1 MATGKAL
8 DGKPY
13 AGNPHVRFDEGEV
26 ASAATPRRGSLLYN
40 RPLIAMF
47 ACCAAIALAS
57 SAAARTVTVDS
68 LAGTNATVTVGPGEA
83 TEYLGLAYGNTDGYA
98 NPGVGWDAIAS
109 LAAVPA
115 AGGTYAVTLPFDPL
129 TNATYRYSRFVLAE
143 HPFDTRLN
151 YLPGNGKTYFDT
163 GITNASTD
171 SVEIA
176 IRVSSFGSSRS
187 GIFGARVDASEQN
200 ISTFCST
207 DCEVYADF
215 NSSDA
220 ITYRASP
227 KFPDPSGGSA
237 HDVTIAI
244 SAAERHVDV
253 FRDGAAVS
261 STRGAS
267 TNKTYCADEFI
278 CPGSAYIFKV
288 NGQPASSDWATADS
302 RYGFVSCRI
311 DRGGEAIADMVPVPL
326 FVDGVR
332 VGRIYD
338 FVRGKFL
345 DRGGELAEFDIT
357 GVSSVKTRVTASAA
371 QGYESSSFSAI
382 TATGIHGGYISVTV
396 RAVVADLRLVLAYGA
411 SDAGTAISD
420 WNSVIAVAA
429 LEQGETK
436 LKVPLPDGWGTSVN
450 AFRLFAVSDYEA
462 WIDSSGTQYIDTD
475 WVNGNS
481 NIIELS
487 FKPLA
492 LPSNARAFYGC
503 RNGASSKN
511 IVMFVDNI
519 NFYCDFNDSNYG
531 NRVKADR
538 TTGRRY
544 RMVDSAARRIVELSM
559 DGVVTSAFT
568 NETQCADTFTCAGSA
583 YLFAANDMSGGSPAV
598 LWKSNGLPS
607 IRFYSLDV
615 TTTDGA
621 ACCSIRPCK
630 RGGAGEVF
638 DSVRNR
644 YFQNIGTGSFA
655 FGCKGTALAVSDLI
669 TPQTKFYTGFMVIV
683 H

>member
-1 MATGKAL
+1 M
-8 DGKPY
+8 
-13 AGNPHVRFDEGEV
+13 
-26 ASAATPRRGSLLYN
+26 N

-143 HPFDTRLN
+143 HPFDTRLD

-171 SVEIA
+171 SVELA
-176 IRVSSFGSSRS
+176 IRVSSYGSSYS
-187 GIFGARVDASEQN
+187 GIFGARAGASEKN
-200 ISTFCST
+200 ISTFCNQAG
-207 DCEVYADF
+207 EVYVDF
-215 NSSDA
+215 NSSNA
-220 ITYRASP
+220 STYRAVP
-227 KFPDPSGGSA
+227 TFPGGSGYA
-237 HDVTIAI
+237 ALDMTIAI
-244 SAAERHVDV
+244 SAAERHVDA
-253 FRDGAAVS
+253 FRNGVAVS
-261 STRGAS
+261 STRNSS
-267 TNKTYCADEFI
+267 TNRTVCADEFV
-278 CPGSAYIFKV
+278 CAGSAYIFRV
-288 NGQPASSDWATADS
+288 NGQPSDWVTAGGADGGF
-302 RYGFVSCRI
+302 GFVSCRI
-311 DRGGEAIADMVPVPL
+311 ARGEEVVADMVPVSL

-338 FVRGKFL
+338 LVRGKLL

-371 QGYESSSFSAI
+371 QGYESSSSFSAI
-382 TATGIHGGYISVTV
+382 TVTGIDGGYISVTV
-396 RAVVADLRLVLAYGA
+396 RAAAADPRLVLAYGA

-481 NIIELS
+481 NIVELS
-487 FKPLA
+487 FQPLA

-503 RNGASSKN
+503 RNAAGSRN
-511 IVMFVDNI
+511 ISMFVDGSY
-519 NFYCDFNDSNYG
+519 FYYDFNNSNYG
-531 NRVKADR
+531 DYRVKADR
-538 TTGRRY
+538 STAHRY
-544 RMVDSAARRIVELSM
+544 RMVNSAARRVAERLQ
-559 DGVVTSAFT
+559 DGAVVDTYSNTKA
-568 NETQCADTFTCAGSA
+568 CADVFTCAGSA
-583 YLFAANDMSGGSPAV
+583 YLFAANDMSSGSPAV
-598 LWKSNGLPS
+598 LWSSNGLPS

-630 RGGAGEVF
+630 RGGVGEVY

-655 FGCKGTALAVSDLI
+655 FGCKGTALAVSDLV

>member
-1 MATGKAL
+1 MCGVFVVKY
-8 DGKPY
+8 GYHK
-13 AGNPHVRFDEGEV
+13 EV
-26 ASAATPRRGSLLYN
+26 KMKRS
-40 RPLIAMF
+40 LIAMF

-57 SAAARTVTVDS
+57 SAAARTVAVDS

-143 HPFDTRLN
+143 HPFDTRLD

-176 IRVSSFGSSRS
+176 IRVSSFGSSYS
-187 GIFGARVDASEQN
+187 GIFGARAGASEKN
-200 ISTFCST
+200 LSVFCSK
-207 DCEVYADF
+207 DCEVYVDF
-215 NSSDA
+215 NSSVA
-220 ITYRASP
+220 NTYRASP
-227 KFPDPSGGSA
+227 RFPAPSGGSA

-261 STRGAS
+261 SIRGSS
-267 TNKTYCADEFI
+267 TNR
-278 CPGSAYIFKV
+278 
-288 NGQPASSDWATADS
+288 TA
-302 RYGFVSCRI
+302 C
-311 DRGGEAIADMVPVPL
+311 
-326 FVDGVR
+326 
-332 VGRIYD
+332 
-338 FVRGKFL
+338 
-345 DRGGELAEFDIT
+345 
-357 GVSSVKTRVTASAA
+357 
-371 QGYESSSFSAI
+371 
-382 TATGIHGGYISVTV
+382 
-396 RAVVADLRLVLAYGA
+396 
-411 SDAGTAISD
+411 
-420 WNSVIAVAA
+420 
-429 LEQGETK
+429 
-436 LKVPLPDGWGTSVN
+436 
-450 AFRLFAVSDYEA
+450 
-462 WIDSSGTQYIDTD
+462 
-475 WVNGNS
+475 
-481 NIIELS
+481 
-487 FKPLA
+487 
-492 LPSNARAFYGC
+492 AFYGC
-503 RNGASSKN
+503 RNAAGSRN
-511 IVMFVDNI
+511 ISMFVDGSC
-519 NFYCDFNDSNYG
+519 FYCDFNNGNYDTYRLK
-531 NRVKADR
+531 NVPRSTAH
-538 TTGRRY
+538 RY
-544 RMVDSAARRIVELSM
+544 RMVNSAARRVAERLQ
-559 DGVVTSAFT
+559 DGAVVGTSSNTKA
-568 NETQCADTFTCAGSA
+568 CADVFTCAGSA

-598 LWKSNGLPS
+598 LWSSNGLPS

-630 RGGAGEVF
+630 RGGVGEVY

>member
-1 MATGKAL
+1 MVK
-8 DGKPY
+8 Y
-13 AGNPHVRFDEGEV
+13 AYHK
-26 ASAATPRRGSLLYN
+26 
-40 RPLIAMF
+40 
-47 ACCAAIALAS
+47 

-83 TEYLGLAYGNTDGYA
+83 TEYLGLAYGNMDGYA

-143 HPFDTRLN
+143 HPFDTRLD

-176 IRVSSFGSSRS
+176 IRVSSFGSSYS
-187 GIFGARVDASEQN
+187 GIFGARAGASEQN
-200 ISTFCST
+200 ISTFCNNNW
-207 DCEVYADF
+207 EVYVDF
-215 NSSDA
+215 NSSNA
-220 ITYRASP
+220 STYRAAP
-227 KFPDPSGGSA
+227 TFPGGSGYA
-237 HDVTIAI
+237 ALDMTIAI
-244 SAAERHVDV
+244 SAAERRVDA
-253 FRDGAAVS
+253 FRNGVAVS
-261 STRGAS
+261 STRGSS
-267 TNKTYCADEFI
+267 TNRTACADEFV

-288 NGQPASSDWATADS
+288 NGQPASGWATAGS
-302 RYGFVSCRI
+302 GYGFVSCRI
-311 DRGGEAIADMVPVPL
+311 DRGGEAIADMVPVSL

-338 FVRGKFL
+338 LVRGKFL

-382 TATGIHGGYISVTV
+382 TVTGIDGGYISVTV
-396 RAVVADLRLVLAYGA
+396 RVAAADLRLVLAYGA
-411 SDAGTAISD
+411 SDVGTAISD

-481 NIIELS
+481 NIVELS
-487 FKPLA
+487 FQPLA

-503 RNGASSKN
+503 RNAASSRN
-511 IVMFVDNI
+511 ISMFVDGSC
-519 NFYCDFNDSNYG
+519 FYFDFNNSNYG
-531 NRVKADR
+531 TYRLNNVPRS
-538 TTGRRY
+538 TGHRY
-544 RMVDSAARRIVELSM
+544 RMVNSAARRVAERLR
-559 DGVVTSAFT
+559 DGAVVDTYSNT
-568 NETQCADTFTCAGSA
+568 KSCADVFACAGNA

-598 LWKSNGLPS
+598 LWSSNGLPS

-630 RGGAGEVF
+630 RGGVGEVY

-644 YFQNIGTGSFA
+644 YFQNSGTGSFA

>member
-1 MATGKAL
+1 M
-8 DGKPY
+8 
-13 AGNPHVRFDEGEV
+13 
-26 ASAATPRRGSLLYN
+26 N

-143 HPFDTRLN
+143 HPFDTRLD

-176 IRVSSFGSSRS
+176 IRVSSFGSGYS
-187 GIFGARVDASEQN
+187 GIFGARAGASEKN
-200 ISTFCST
+200 LSVFCGSE
-207 DCEVYADF
+207 CEVYADF
-215 NSSDA
+215 NSSVA
-220 ITYRASP
+220 NTYRASP
-227 KFPDPSGGSA
+227 MFPAPSGGSA

-261 STRGAS
+261 STRGSA
-267 TNKTYCADEFI
+267 TNRTACADEFV

-288 NGQPASSDWATADS
+288 NGQPASSWATAGS
-302 RYGFVSCRI
+302 GYGFVSCRI
-311 DRGGEAIADMVPVPL
+311 DRGGEAIADMVPVSL

-338 FVRGKFL
+338 LVRGKFL

-371 QGYESSSFSAI
+371 QGYESSSVSAI
-382 TATGIHGGYISVTV
+382 TVTGIDGGYISVTV
-396 RAVVADLRLVLAYGA
+396 RVAAADLRLVLAYGA
-411 SDAGTAISD
+411 SDAGNAIVD
-420 WNSVIAVAA
+420 WDGVIAVAA

-481 NIIELS
+481 NIVALS
-487 FKPLA
+487 FQPLA
-492 LPSNARAFYGC
+492 LPSNSRAFYGC
-503 RNGASSKN
+503 RNAAGSRN
-511 IVMFVDNI
+511 ISMFVDGSC
-519 NFYCDFNDSNYG
+519 FYCDFNNGNYDTYRLK
-531 NRVKADR
+531 NVPRSTDY
-538 TTGRRY
+538 RY
-544 RMVDSAARRIVELSM
+544 RMVNSAARRVAERLQ
-559 DGVVTSAFT
+559 DGAVVGTSSNTKA
-568 NETQCADTFTCAGSA
+568 CADVFTCAGSA
-583 YLFAANDMSGGSPAV
+583 YLFAANDMTSGSPAV
-598 LWKSNGLPS
+598 LWSSNGLPS

-630 RGGAGEVF
+630 RGGVGEVY

>member
-1 MATGKAL
+1 M
-8 DGKPY
+8 
-13 AGNPHVRFDEGEV
+13 
-26 ASAATPRRGSLLYN
+26 N

-57 SAAARTVTVDS
+57 SAVARTVTVDS
-68 LAGTNATVTVGPGEA
+68 LVGTNATVTVGPGEA

-143 HPFDTRLN
+143 HPFDTRLD
-151 YLPGNGKTYFDT
+151 YLPANGKTYFDT

-171 SVEIA
+171 SVELA
-176 IRVSSFGSSRS
+176 IRVSSYGSSYYS
-187 GIFGARVDASEQN
+187 GIFGARTGASEKN
-200 ISTFCST
+200 LSCFCGWQ
-207 DCEVYADF
+207 VYVDF

-220 ITYRASP
+220 NTYRVCP
-227 KFPDPSGGSA
+227 MFPALGGGSA
-237 HDVTIAI
+237 YDVTIAI

-261 STRGAS
+261 PIKDAS

-288 NGQPASSDWATADS
+288 NGQPASGWATAGS
-302 RYGFVSCRI
+302 GYGFVSCRI
-311 DRGGEAIADMVPVPL
+311 DRGGEAIADMVPVLL

-338 FVRGKFL
+338 LVRGKFL

-382 TATGIHGGYISVTV
+382 TVTGIHGGYISVTV
-396 RAVVADLRLVLAYGA
+396 RAAAADLRLVLAYGA
-411 SDAGTAISD
+411 SDAGNAIVD
-420 WNSVIAVAA
+420 WDGVIAVAA

-436 LKVPLPDGWGTSVN
+436 LKVPLPEGWGTSVN

-481 NIIELS
+481 NIVELS

-503 RNGASSKN
+503 RNGVNSKN

-544 RMVDSAARRIVELSM
+544 RMVDSAAKRIVELSM

-568 NETQCADTFTCAGSA
+568 NKTQCTDVFTCAGSA
-583 YLFAANDMSGGSPAV
+583 YLFAANDMSGGSPTV
-598 LWKSNGLPS
+598 LWSSNGLPS

-621 ACCSIRPCK
+621 VCCSIRPCK
-630 RGGAGEVF
+630 RGGVGEVF

-655 FGCKGTALAVSDLI
+655 FGCGGTALAVSDLI

>member
-1 MATGKAL
+1 M
-8 DGKPY
+8 
-13 AGNPHVRFDEGEV
+13 
-26 ASAATPRRGSLLYN
+26 N

-57 SAAARTVTVDS
+57 SAAARTVIVDS

-143 HPFDTRLN
+143 HPFDTRLD

-163 GITNASTD
+163 GIINASTD

-176 IRVSSFGSSRS
+176 IRVSSFGSSYS
-187 GIFGARVDASEQN
+187 GIFGARAGASEQN
-200 ISTFCST
+200 ISTFCSN

-215 NSSDA
+215 NSSNA
-220 ITYRASP
+220 STYRAAP
-227 KFPDPSGGSA
+227 TFPDGSGYA
-237 HDVTIAI
+237 ALDMTIAI
-244 SAAERHVDV
+244 SAAERRVDA
-253 FRDGAAVS
+253 FRNGVAVS
-261 STRGAS
+261 STRGSS
-267 TNKTYCADEFI
+267 TNRTACADEFV

-288 NGQPASSDWATADS
+288 NGQPASGWATAGS
-302 RYGFVSCRI
+302 GYGFVSCRI
-311 DRGGEAIADMVPVPL
+311 DRGGEAIADMVPVSL

-338 FVRGKFL
+338 LVRGKFL

-382 TATGIHGGYISVTV
+382 TVTGIDGGYISVTV
-396 RAVVADLRLVLAYGA
+396 RVAAADLRLVLAYGA
-411 SDAGTAISD
+411 SDVGTAISD

-462 WIDSSGTQYIDTD
+462 WIDSSGTQYIDTC
-475 WVNGNS
+475 WTNGS
-481 NIIELS
+481 DHVVEMV
-487 FKPLA
+487 FQPLA
-492 LPSNARAFYGC
+492 LPSKSSAFYGC
-503 RNGASSKN
+503 RNAAGSIN
-511 IVMFVDNI
+511 ISMFVDGSC
-519 NFYCDFNDSNYG
+519 FYCDFNNGNYDTYRLK
-531 NRVKADR
+531 NVPRSTDY
-538 TTGRRY
+538 RY
-544 RMVDSAARRIVELSM
+544 RMVNSAARRVAERLQ
-559 DGVVTSAFT
+559 DGAVVGTSSNTKA
-568 NETQCADTFTCAGSA
+568 CADVFTCAGSA

-598 LWKSNGLPS
+598 LWSSNGLPS

-630 RGGAGEVF
+630 RGGVGEVY

-655 FGCKGTALAVSDLI
+655 FGCKGTALAVSDLL
-669 TPQTKFYTGFMVIV
+669 TPQTQFHKGFMVIIY
-683 H
+683 

>member
-1 MATGKAL
+1 M
-8 DGKPY
+8 
-13 AGNPHVRFDEGEV
+13 
-26 ASAATPRRGSLLYN
+26 N

-83 TEYLGLAYGNTDGYA
+83 TEYLGLAYGNMDGYA

-143 HPFDTRLN
+143 HPFDTRLD

-176 IRVSSFGSSRS
+176 IRVSSFGSSYS
-187 GIFGARVDASEQN
+187 GIFGARAGASEQN
-200 ISTFCST
+200 ISTFCNNNW
-207 DCEVYADF
+207 EVYVDF
-215 NSSDA
+215 NSSNA
-220 ITYRASP
+220 STYRAAP
-227 KFPDPSGGSA
+227 TFPDPSGGSA
-237 HDVTIAI
+237 LDVTIAI
-244 SAAERHVDV
+244 SAAERHVDAFCGGV
-253 FRDGAAVS
+253 AVS
-261 STRGAS
+261 PTRNSS
-267 TNKTYCADEFI
+267 TNRTVCADEFV

-288 NGQPASSDWATADS
+288 NGQPASGWATAGS
-302 RYGFVSCRI
+302 GYGFVSCRI
-311 DRGGEAIADMVPVPL
+311 DRGGETIADMVPVSL

-338 FVRGKFL
+338 LVRGKFL
-345 DRGGELAEFDIT
+345 DRGGELVEFDIT
-357 GVSSVKTRVTASAA
+357 GVSGVKARVTASAA
-371 QGYESSSFSAI
+371 QGYESSGFSDI
-382 TATGIHGGYISVTV
+382 TVTGIDGGYISVTV
-396 RAVVADLRLVLAYGA
+396 RATAADLRLVLAYGA
-411 SDAGTAISD
+411 SDAGNAISD

-481 NIIELS
+481 NIVELS
-487 FKPLA
+487 FQPLA

-503 RNGASSKN
+503 RNAAGSRN
-511 IVMFVDNI
+511 ISMFVDGSS
-519 NFYCDFNDSNYG
+519 FYFDFNNSNYG
-531 NRVKADR
+531 TYRLNNVPRSP
-538 TTGRRY
+538 GHRY
-544 RMVDSAARRIVELSM
+544 RMVNSAARRVAERLR
-559 DGVVTSAFT
+559 DGAVVDTYSNTKA
-568 NETQCADTFTCAGSA
+568 CADVFACAGNA

-598 LWKSNGLPS
+598 LWSSNGLPS

-630 RGGAGEVF
+630 RGGVGEVY

-644 YFQNIGTGSFA
+644 HFQNIGTGSFA
-655 FGCKGTALAVSDLI
+655 FGCKGTALAVSDLV
-669 TPQTKFYTGFMVIV
+669 TPQTKFYTGFMVIIY
-683 H
+683 

>member
-1 MATGKAL
+1 M
-8 DGKPY
+8 
-13 AGNPHVRFDEGEV
+13 
-26 ASAATPRRGSLLYN
+26 N

-83 TEYLGLAYGNTDGYA
+83 TEYLGLAYGNMDGYA

-143 HPFDTRLN
+143 HPFDTRLD

-176 IRVSSFGSSRS
+176 IRVSSFGSSYS
-187 GIFGARVDASEQN
+187 GIFGARAGASEQN
-200 ISTFCST
+200 ISTFCNNNW
-207 DCEVYADF
+207 EVYVDF
-215 NSSDA
+215 NSSNA
-220 ITYRASP
+220 STYRAAP
-227 KFPDPSGGSA
+227 TFPGGSGYA
-237 HDVTIAI
+237 ALDMTIAI
-244 SAAERHVDV
+244 SAAERRVDA
-253 FRDGAAVS
+253 FRNGVAVS
-261 STRGAS
+261 STRGSS
-267 TNKTYCADEFI
+267 TNRTACADEFV

-288 NGQPASSDWATADS
+288 NGQPASGWATAGS
-302 RYGFVSCRI
+302 GYGFVSCRI
-311 DRGGEAIADMVPVPL
+311 DRGGEAIADMVPVSL

-338 FVRGKFL
+338 LVRGKFL

-357 GVSSVKTRVTASAA
+357 GVSGVKARVTASAA
-371 QGYESSSFSAI
+371 QGYESSGFSDI
-382 TATGIHGGYISVTV
+382 TVTGIDGGYISVTV
-396 RAVVADLRLVLAYGA
+396 RATAADLRLVLAYGA
-411 SDAGTAISD
+411 SDAGNAISD

-462 WIDSSGTQYIDTD
+462 WIDSSGTRYIDTC
-475 WVNGNS
+475 WTNGS
-481 NIIELS
+481 DHVVEMV
-487 FKPLA
+487 FQPLA
-492 LPSNARAFYGC
+492 LPSKSSAFYGC
-503 RNGASSKN
+503 RNAAGSIN
-511 IVMFVDNI
+511 ISMFVDGSC
-519 NFYCDFNDSNYG
+519 FYCDFNNGNYDTYRLK
-531 NRVKADR
+531 NVPRSTDY
-538 TTGRRY
+538 RY
-544 RMVDSAARRIVELSM
+544 RMVNSAARRVAERLQ
-559 DGVVTSAFT
+559 DGAVVGTSSNTKA
-568 NETQCADTFTCAGSA
+568 CADVFTCAGSA

-598 LWKSNGLPS
+598 LWSSNGLPS

-615 TTTDGA
+615 TTTNGA

-630 RGGAGEVF
+630 RGGVGEVF

-669 TPQTKFYTGFMVIV
+669 TPQTQFHKGFMVIIY
-683 H
+683 

>member
-1 MATGKAL
+1 M
-8 DGKPY
+8 
-13 AGNPHVRFDEGEV
+13 
-26 ASAATPRRGSLLYN
+26 N

-98 NPGVGWDAIAS
+98 NPGVGWDAIVS
-109 LAAVPA
+109 LAVVPA

-143 HPFDTRLN
+143 QPFDARLD
-151 YLPGNGKTYFDT
+151 YLPANGQTYFDT

-171 SVEIA
+171 SVELA
-176 IRVSSFGSSRS
+176 IRVSSFGSTSYS
-187 GIFGARVDASEQN
+187 GIFGARAGASEKN
-200 ISTFCST
+200 LSVFCSSAR
-207 DCEVYADF
+207 EVYANF

-220 ITYRASP
+220 NTYRASP
-227 KFPDPSGGSA
+227 RFPDPSGGSA
-237 HDVTIAI
+237 HDMTIAI

-261 STRGAS
+261 PTMGAS
-267 TNKTYCADEFI
+267 INKTYCADEFI
-278 CPGSAYIFKV
+278 CPGSAYILKV
-288 NGQPASSDWATADS
+288 NGQPASGWATAGS
-302 RYGFVSCRI
+302 GYGFVSCRI
-311 DRGGEAIADMVPVPL
+311 DRGGEAIADMVPVSL
-326 FVDGVR
+326 SVDGVR

-338 FVRGKFL
+338 LVRGKFL

-357 GVSSVKTRVTASAA
+357 GISGVKTRVTASAA

-382 TATGIHGGYISVTV
+382 TVTGINGGYISVTV
-396 RAVVADLRLVLAYGA
+396 RAVVAAADLRLVFAYGA
-411 SDAGTAISD
+411 SDAGNAIVD
-420 WNSVIAVAA
+420 WDGVIAVAA

-436 LKVPLPDGWGTSVN
+436 LKVLLPDGWGTSVN

-462 WIDSSGTQYIDTD
+462 WIESSGTQYIDTD
-475 WVNGNS
+475 LVNGNS
-481 NIIELS
+481 NIVELS
-487 FKPLA
+487 FQPLA

-503 RNGASSKN
+503 RNAAGSRN
-511 IVMFVDNI
+511 ISMFVDGTC
-519 NFYCDFNDSNYG
+519 FYCDFNNGNYDTYRLK
-531 NRVKADR
+531 NVPRSTVH
-538 TTGRRY
+538 RY
-544 RMVDSAARRIVELSM
+544 RMVNSAARRVAERLQ
-559 DGVVTSAFT
+559 DGAVVDTYSNTKA
-568 NETQCADTFTCAGSA
+568 CADVFTCAGNA

-598 LWKSNGLPS
+598 LWSSNGLPS

-630 RGGAGEVF
+630 RGGVGEVY

-655 FGCKGTALAVSDLI
+655 FGCRGTALAVSDLI
-669 TPQTKFYTGFMVIV
+669 TPQTKFGGSGLTIFVR
-683 H
+683 

>member
-1 MATGKAL
+1 MCGVFVVKY
-8 DGKPY
+8 GYHK
-13 AGNPHVRFDEGEV
+13 EV
-26 ASAATPRRGSLLYN
+26 KMKRS
-40 RPLIAMF
+40 LIAMF

-83 TEYLGLAYGNTDGYA
+83 TEYLGLAYSNTDGYA

-143 HPFDTRLN
+143 QPFDTRLD

-171 SVEIA
+171 SVELA
-176 IRVSSFGSSRS
+176 IRVSSLGSSYS
-187 GIFGARVDASEQN
+187 GIFGARAGASEKN
-200 ISTFCST
+200 LSVFCNSVL
-207 DCEVYADF
+207 EVYADF

-220 ITYRASP
+220 NTYRVSP
-227 KFPDPSGGSA
+227 LFPAPGGSA

-288 NGQPASSDWATADS
+288 NGQPASGWETAGS
-302 RYGFVSCRI
+302 GYGFVSCRI
-311 DRGGEAIADMVPVPL
+311 DRGGEAIADMVPVSL

-338 FVRGKFL
+338 LVRGKFL

-382 TATGIHGGYISVTV
+382 TVTSIHGGYISVTV
-396 RAVVADLRLVLAYGA
+396 RAAADLRLVLAYGA

-462 WIDSSGTQYIDTD
+462 WIDSSGTQYIDTC
-475 WVNGNS
+475 WTNGS
-481 NIIELS
+481 NHVVEMV

-492 LPSNARAFYGC
+492 FPSKASAFYGC
-503 RNGASSKN
+503 RNGANSKN
-511 IVMFVDNI
+511 IVMFVDAAH
-519 NFYCDFNDSNYG
+519 FYCDFNDSNYG
-531 NRVKADR
+531 AYRVTADIA
-538 TTGRRY
+538 GRRY

-598 LWKSNGLPS
+598 LWSSNGLPS

-630 RGGAGEVF
+630 RGGVGEVF

>member
-1 MATGKAL
+1 M
-8 DGKPY
+8 
-13 AGNPHVRFDEGEV
+13 
-26 ASAATPRRGSLLYN
+26 N

-98 NPGVGWDAIAS
+98 NPGVGWDSIAS
-109 LAAVPA
+109 LAVVPA

-129 TNATYRYSRFVLAE
+129 TNATYRYSRFVLSE
-143 HPFDTRLN
+143 QPFDTRLD

-171 SVEIA
+171 SVELA
-176 IRVSSFGSSRS
+176 IRVSSYGSTSYS
-187 GIFGARVDASEQN
+187 GIFGARAGASEKN
-200 ISTFCST
+200 LSSFCSNAS
-207 DCEVYADF
+207 EVYADF
-215 NSSDA
+215 NSSNA
-220 ITYRASP
+220 NTYRVAPQFAIASASTVL
-227 KFPDPSGGSA
+227 DM
-237 HDVTIAI
+237 TIAI
-244 SAAERHVDV
+244 SAAERHVAA
-253 FRDGAAVS
+253 FCDGAAVS
-261 STRGAS
+261 SNRAS
-267 TNKTYCADEFI
+267 TNKTDCADAFV
-278 CPGSAYIFKV
+278 CPGPAYILKV
-288 NGQPASSDWATADS
+288 NGQPASGWATAGS
-302 RYGFVSCRI
+302 GYGFVSCRI
-311 DRGGEAIADMVPVPL
+311 DRGGETIADMVPVSL

-338 FVRGKFL
+338 LVRGKFL

-357 GVSSVKTRVTASAA
+357 GVSGVKPRVTASAA

-382 TATGIHGGYISVTV
+382 TVTGIDGGYISVTV
-396 RAVVADLRLVLAYGA
+396 RAVVAADLRLVLAYGA
-411 SDAGTAISD
+411 SDAGNAIVD
-420 WNSVIAVAA
+420 WDGVIAVAA

-475 WVNGNS
+475 LVNGNS
-481 NIIELS
+481 NIVELS
-487 FKPLA
+487 FQPLA

-503 RNGASSKN
+503 RNAAGSRN
-511 IVMFVDNI
+511 ILMFVDGTC
-519 NFYCDFNDSNYG
+519 FYCDFNNGNYDTYRLK
-531 NRVKADR
+531 NVPRSTAH
-538 TTGRRY
+538 RY
-544 RMVDSAARRIVELSM
+544 RMVNSAARRVAERLQ
-559 DGVVTSAFT
+559 DGAVVDTYSNTKA
-568 NETQCADTFTCAGSA
+568 CADVFTCAGNA

-598 LWKSNGLPS
+598 LWSSNGLPS

-630 RGGAGEVF
+630 RGGVGEVY

-655 FGCKGTALAVSDLI
+655 FGCKGASLAVSDLI
-669 TPQTKFYTGFMVIV
+669 TPQTQFHKGFMVII

>member
-1 MATGKAL
+1 M
-8 DGKPY
+8 
-13 AGNPHVRFDEGEV
+13 
-26 ASAATPRRGSLLYN
+26 N

-143 HPFDTRLN
+143 HPFDTRLD

-171 SVEIA
+171 SVELA
-176 IRVSSFGSSRS
+176 IRVSSYGSSYS
-187 GIFGARVDASEQN
+187 GIFGARAGASEKN
-200 ISTFCST
+200 LSVFCSK
-207 DCEVYADF
+207 DWEVYVDF
-215 NSSDA
+215 NSSVA
-220 ITYRASP
+220 NTYRASP
-227 KFPDPSGGSA
+227 GFPDPSGGSA

-261 STRGAS
+261 PTRGAS

-288 NGQPASSDWATADS
+288 NGQPASGWATAGS
-302 RYGFVSCRI
+302 GYGFVSCRI
-311 DRGGEAIADMVPVPL
+311 DRGGETIADMVPVSL

-338 FVRGKFL
+338 LVRGKFL

-357 GVSSVKTRVTASAA
+357 GVPSVKTRVTASAA
-371 QGYESSSFSAI
+371 QGYESSSVSAI
-382 TATGIHGGYISVTV
+382 TVTGIDGGYISVTV
-396 RAVVADLRLVLAYGA
+396 RAAAADLRLVLAYGA
-411 SDAGTAISD
+411 SDAGNAIVD
-420 WNSVIAVAA
+420 WDGVIAVAA

-450 AFRLFAVSDYEA
+450 AFRLFAVSGYEA
-462 WIDSSGTQYIDTD
+462 WIDSSGTQYIDTG

-481 NIIELS
+481 NIVELS
-487 FKPLA
+487 FQPLA
-492 LPSNARAFYGC
+492 LSSNARAFYGC
-503 RNGASSKN
+503 RNAAGSRN
-511 IVMFVDNI
+511 ISMFVDGSC
-519 NFYCDFNDSNYG
+519 FYCDFNNGNYDTYRLK
-531 NRVKADR
+531 NVPRSTDY
-538 TTGRRY
+538 RY
-544 RMVDSAARRIVELSM
+544 RMVNSAARRVAERLQ
-559 DGVVTSAFT
+559 DGAVVGTSSNTKA
-568 NETQCADTFTCAGSA
+568 CADVFTCAGSA

-598 LWKSNGLPS
+598 LWSSNGLPP
-607 IRFYSLDV
+607 IRFHSLDV

-630 RGGAGEVF
+630 RGGVGEVF

-669 TPQTKFYTGFMVIV
+669 TPQTQFHKGFMVIIY
-683 H
+683 

>member
-1 MATGKAL
+1 MCGVFVVKY
-8 DGKPY
+8 GYHK
-13 AGNPHVRFDEGEV
+13 EV
-26 ASAATPRRGSLLYN
+26 KMN

-143 HPFDTRLN
+143 QPFDTRLD
-151 YLPGNGKTYFDT
+151 YLPANGKTYFDT

-171 SVEIA
+171 SVELA
-176 IRVSSFGSSRS
+176 IRVSSIGSSYN
-187 GIFGARVDASEQN
+187 GIFGARAGASEKN
-200 ISTFCST
+200 LSVFCSWV
-207 DCEVYADF
+207 VYVDF

-220 ITYRASP
+220 NTYRASP
-227 KFPDPSGGSA
+227 AFPDPSGGSA

-253 FRDGAAVS
+253 FRDGAAFS
-261 STRGAS
+261 PTSGAS

-278 CPGSAYIFKV
+278 CPSSAYIFKV
-288 NGQPASSDWATADS
+288 NGQPASGWATAGS
-302 RYGFVSCRI
+302 GYGFVSCRI
-311 DRGGEAIADMVPVPL
+311 DRGSEAIADMVPVSL

-338 FVRGKFL
+338 LVRGKFL

-382 TATGIHGGYISVTV
+382 TVTGIDGGYISVTV

-411 SDAGTAISD
+411 SDAGNAIVD
-420 WNSVIAVAA
+420 WDGVIAVAA

-481 NIIELS
+481 NIVELS
-487 FKPLA
+487 FLPLA

-503 RNGASSKN
+503 RNAVGSRN
-511 IVMFVDNI
+511 ISMFVDGSC
-519 NFYCDFNDSNYG
+519 FYCDFNDGNYDTYRLK
-531 NRVKADR
+531 NVPRSTAH
-538 TTGRRY
+538 RY
-544 RMVDSAARRIVELSM
+544 RMVDSAARRVAERLQ
-559 DGVVTSAFT
+559 DGAVVGTSSNTKA
-568 NETQCADTFTCAGSA
+568 CADIFTCAGSA

-598 LWKSNGLPS
+598 LWSSNGLPS

-669 TPQTKFYTGFMVIV
+669 TPQTKFYTGFMVIIY
-683 H
+683 